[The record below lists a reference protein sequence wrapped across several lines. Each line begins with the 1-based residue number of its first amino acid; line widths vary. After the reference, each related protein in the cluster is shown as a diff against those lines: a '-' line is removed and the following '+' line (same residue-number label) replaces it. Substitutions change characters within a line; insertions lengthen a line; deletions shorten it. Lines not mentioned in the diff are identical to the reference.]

1 MGVVKPEE
9 LATLERRFSTER
21 RAPYRAVC
29 DGDLTAAMA
38 LYQWNAEVS
47 AALGTTLG
55 HLEVLLRN
63 ALHRELTAW
72 STRQHGEPR
81 WYLDSGGVFFTEAH
95 QDISKARGRATFQ
108 GRQETPGRVVAE
120 LNFGFWR
127 YLLATRYDGTLW
139 RKCLHRAFPRQPR
152 KPVAKA
158 VGRLHEA
165 RNRMAHHEPMFNRP
179 VAELRA
185 TALTV
190 AGWICPV
197 TRGWIESQ
205 CRVPQ
210 LLANVPGPRNPALV
224 VVEQPMAA
232 PR

>member
-1 MGVVKPEE
+1 MGVVKSEE
-9 LATLERRFSTER
+9 LATLERRFSAER
-21 RAPYRAVC
+21 LAPYRAVC
-29 DGDLTAAMA
+29 DGDLAAAMA

-63 ALHRELTAW
+63 ALHHELTAW
-72 STRQHGEPR
+72 STRQHGEAR
-81 WYLDSGGVFFTEAH
+81 WYLDSGQVFFTEAH
-95 QDISKARGRATFQ
+95 QDISKARSRATFQ
-108 GRQETPGRVVAE
+108 GRQET
-120 LNFGFWR
+120 
-127 YLLATRYDGTLW
+127 
-139 RKCLHRAFPRQPR
+139 Q
-152 KPVAKA
+152 
-158 VGRLHEA
+158 A

-197 TRGWIESQ
+197 TQAWIESQ

-210 LLANVPGPRNPALV
+210 LLANVP
-224 VVEQPMAA
+224 A
-232 PR
+232 PRSLSLTPGRIRAEDFGHAGVPAAG